1 MKKDLVSSIFYK
13 VIFEG
18 TKEDS
23 SDTYSLTFSDI
34 FNDNQIQISSQFLS
48 TLRDLSQIEPNI
60 VLFQNVKEVILI
72 GDPSFKIEINY
83 YIVILSTKLIDGKK
97 EGFLVGNVKNMGNVL
112 LGEWPYNEENV
123 SQSKDFYLQKMEFLT
138 DSSKYKNICIINP
151 LK

>member
-1 MKKDLVSSIFYK
+1 MSSIFYK

-34 FNDNQIQISSQFLS
+34 FNDNNIQISSQFFS
-48 TLRDLSQIEPNI
+48 TLRDLSHKESNI
-60 VLFQNVKEVILI
+60 VLFQNVKEVIII
-72 GDPSFKIEINY
+72 GDPSFKIEIIY
-83 YIVILSTKLIDGKK
+83 YIAILYTSLNDGKK

-112 LGEWPYNEENV
+112 LGEWPYNEESV
-123 SQSKDFYLQKMEFLT
+123 SQSKEYYLQKLDLLT
-138 DSSKYKNICIINP
+138 DNSKYKNICVINP